1 MIFSKGFTV
10 YPNPSQSAFFI
21 QTKSLAN
28 NIPFS
33 LYDMT
38 GKIVIAGTHLGVSTE
53 VVVSQ
58 LVSGVYY
65 LRLGLGQETAVIKLN
80 VIH

>member
-1 MIFSKGFTV
+1 
-10 YPNPSQSAFFI
+10 
-21 QTKSLAN
+21 
-28 NIPFS
+28 
-33 LYDMT
+33 
-38 GKIVIAGTHLGVSTE
+38 VSTE